1 VVIDDNLSLASQE
14 MDSNWVSLTSSH
26 IAIKVNPEFVYHKIK
41 MKQKGEQMS
50 FLIKFAVFLSILQSK
65 ESSLVSS
72 IKSRK

>member
-1 VVIDDNLSLASQE
+1 MVIDDNLSLASQE

-26 IAIKVNPEFVYHKIK
+26 IVIIVNPKYVYHKIK
-41 MKQKGEQMS
+41 MKQNGEQMS
-50 FLIKFAVFLSILQSK
+50 FLINFAVFLSILQTK